1 MNPNV
6 RIEKITLIN
15 FRNHKNTNISDLRPF
30 IVLTGENGSGKTNLL
45 EAISLFAPGRGLKN
59 AQLNEIPFLQ
69 NSLGCFEIK
78 LEIRYD
84 SGNIILHRYFSDENK
99 RNNFIT
105 LDEEKINNSEL
116 LNYLNILWVTPI
128 MEKIMLQSNSEKRSF
143 FDRLTFNVN
152 NNHLKNLS
160 KLKKLLK
167 ERLTLLKKVNY
178 ESEWMSI
185 LENKIAEISFV
196 IINDRINFIE
206 ILNRQLSE
214 IKKPFTSC
222 LVEFKHELDSLDQF
236 VSNEEIFVSKYS
248 LILKAKRGLDA
259 ELNKTTHTIN
269 KVNISIWNNNN
280 REIEAK
286 NCSTGEQK
294 SILLSIIISVAHL
307 IKNKHLGRSPI
318 LLLDEAMAH
327 LDDIHKEYLF
337 KELLKLESQVLFS
350 GVSRDLFSN
359 ITDQTVFFE
368 MKNII

>member
-6 RIEKITLIN
+6 SIEKITLIN
-15 FRNHKNTNISDLRPF
+15 FRNHKNTHISDLKTF

-59 AQLNEIPFLQ
+59 AQLNEMPFLK
-69 NSLGCFEIK
+69 NSEGHFEIK
-78 LEIRYD
+78 LEIKYD
-84 SGNIILHRYFSDENK
+84 TGHIILHRRFSNEDK
-99 RNNFIT
+99 RKNFIT

-116 LNYLNILWVTPI
+116 LNYINILWVTPI

-143 FDRLTFNVN
+143 FDRLNFNVN

-160 KLKKLLK
+160 KLQRLLK
-167 ERLTLLKKVNY
+167 ERLSLLKKINY
-178 ESEWMSI
+178 ESEWMHI
-185 LENKIAEISFV
+185 LEHKIAEISFV
-196 IINDRINFIE
+196 IINDRMNFMK
-206 ILNRQLSE
+206 ILNHQLSE

-222 LVEFKHELDSLDQF
+222 LIELVHELDSLGEFLDD
-236 VSNEEIFVSKYS
+236 EEKFVSKYS
-248 LILKAKRGLDA
+248 SALEAKRALDT

-269 KVNISIWNNNN
+269 KVNISIWNNNQ
-280 REIEAK
+280 RDIEAK

-294 SILLSIIISVAHL
+294 SILLSIIISVAYL
-307 IKNKHLGRSPI
+307 IKNKNLGRSPI

-327 LDDIHKEYLF
+327 LDNMHKEYLF
-337 KELLKLESQVLFS
+337 KELSKLESQVLFS
-350 GVSRDLFSN
+350 GVSRDLFTN

>member
-15 FRNHKNTNISDLRPF
+15 FRNHKNTNISNLRPF

-59 AQLNEIPFLQ
+59 AQLNEIPFFK
-69 NSLGCFEIK
+69 NSIGCFEIK

-84 SGNIILHRYFSDENK
+84 TGNIILHRYFSDENK
-99 RNNFIT
+99 RKNFVT

-116 LNYLNILWVTPI
+116 LNYLNILWVTPV

-143 FDRLTFNVN
+143 FDRLNFNVN

-160 KLKKLLK
+160 KLQKLLK

-178 ESEWMSI
+178 EFDWMSI

-196 IINDRINFIE
+196 IINDRIDFIK
-206 ILNRQLSE
+206 ILNRQLSK

-222 LVEFKHELDSLDQF
+222 FVEFKHELDSLDQF
-236 VSNEEIFVSKYS
+236 ISNKEMFVSKYS
-248 LILKAKRGLDA
+248 LILEAKRELDA

-269 KVNISIWNNNN
+269 KVNISIWNKNNHD
-280 REIEAK
+280 IEAK

-294 SILLSIIISVAHL
+294 SILLSVIISVAHL
-307 IKNKHLGRSPI
+307 VKNKHLGRSPI

-337 KELLKLESQVLFS
+337 KELSKLESQVLFS
-350 GVSRDLFSN
+350 GVSRDLFNN

>member
-6 RIEKITLIN
+6 SIEKITLIN
-15 FRNHKNTNISDLRPF
+15 FRNHKKTSFSDLKPF
-30 IVLTGENGSGKTNLL
+30 IVLTGENGSGKTNVL

-59 AQLNEIPFLQ
+59 AQLSEIPFLK
-69 NSLGCFEIK
+69 NGVGCFEIK

-84 SGNIILHRYFSDENK
+84 TGNIILHRHFSDENK
-99 RNNFIT
+99 RKNFIS

-128 MEKIMLQSNSEKRSF
+128 MEKIMLQSNSEKRIF

-160 KLKKLLK
+160 KLQKLLK
-167 ERLTLLKKVNY
+167 ERLSLLKKINY

-196 IINDRINFIE
+196 IINDRTNFIE
-206 ILNRQLSE
+206 ILNHQLSE

-222 LVEFKHELDSLDQF
+222 LIELVHELDSMNQF
-236 VSNEEIFVSKYS
+236 LADKEKFVSKYS
-248 LILKAKRGLDA
+248 SVLEAKRGLDA

-280 REIEAK
+280 RDIEAK

-294 SILLSIIISVAHL
+294 SILLSIIISVAYL
-307 IKNKHLGRSPI
+307 IKNKNLGRSPI

-327 LDDIHKEYLF
+327 LDDMHKEYLF
-337 KELLKLESQVLFS
+337 KELSKLESQVLFS
-350 GVSRDLFSN
+350 GVSRDLFTN
-359 ITDQTVFFE
+359 INDQTVFFE